1 MPKAMVYKKGA
12 LIYFEGDRDE
22 RVFIL
27 QKGLLV
33 ATSTDIESDS
43 KISESIR
50 PGEFFGTKSALG
62 HFPREETIS
71 AMSDSV
77 CIAMTV
83 AEFEQNFSANKQVI
97 MKMMRVFSGQLRQ
110 VHYKTES
117 ILKKSPLINQQ
128 AGMLSVAQAF
138 YQDEK
143 WRSCCDVCTKF
154 LKLYPQTPNRADV
167 EKILQIAKPRAERDD
182 AVLAAK
188 MSQEEGVASKPGA
201 LKAFSLPAFSRFS
214 KTYNPGQV
222 IISEFEPG
230 DSFYLIQSGDVQL
243 VKCINGTNKNLDI
256 LKPGEFFGEMA
267 ILDNSPR
274 SATCLARTKLE
285 CLEFNKANFEV
296 LIMGNPQLAM
306 ILLKLFCKRIYD
318 QRRRFKTLCIKDVQ
332 ARICDVF
339 LMFDELNPMTNP
351 QDHARRFSLSAQD
364 VAHWAGL
371 SPEVTREEMNKL
383 VKQHKI
389 EVFDNVVIVPDI
401 VDLRRIVDT
410 RTAIRE
416 R

>member
-1 MPKAMVYKKGA
+1 MVYKKGA
-12 LIYFEGDRDE
+12 VIYFEGDKDE

-27 QKGLLV
+27 QRGLL
-33 ATSTDIESDS
+33 AAAAQDTESDS

-62 HFPREETIS
+62 RFPREETVS
-71 AMSDSV
+71 AINDSV

-97 MKMMRVFSGQLRQ
+97 MKMMRVFSSQLRQ
-110 VHYKTES
+110 IHHKTES
-117 ILKKSPLINQQ
+117 VLKKTPMVNQQ
-128 AGMLSVAQAF
+128 AGMVSVAQAF

-143 WRSCCDVCTKF
+143 WRSCTDVC
-154 LKLYPQTPNRADV
+154 
-167 EKILQIAKPRAERDD
+167 EKILARYPNLPNKSVVAKMLSIAKPRALRDD
-182 AVLAAK
+182 AK
-188 MSQEEGVASKPGA
+188 NVALGERNIERGGNESA
-201 LKAFSLPAFSRFS
+201 LKAFSLPAFDRFS
-214 KTYNPGQV
+214 KKYMPGQV

-230 DSFYLIQSGDVQL
+230 DCFYLIQSGQIQL
-243 VKCINGTNKNLDI
+243 VKCINGSNKNLDI

-274 SATCLARTKLE
+274 SATCLARTAVT

-318 QRRRFKTLCIKDVQ
+318 QHRRLKTLCIKDIQ

-339 LMFDELNPMTNP
+339 LMFDENNPMTNP
-351 QDHARRFSLSAQD
+351 QDHARRFSLTTQD

-371 SPEVTREEMNKL
+371 EPTVTRDELTKL
-383 VKQHKI
+383 AKQHKVEI
-389 EVFDNVVIVPDI
+389 FENIIIVPDI

-410 RTAIRE
+410 RTATRE

>member
-12 LIYFEGDRDE
+12 LIYFEGDTDE
-22 RVFIL
+22 RIFIL

-33 ATSTDIESDS
+33 ASMSDIEADS
-43 KISESIR
+43 KINESIR

-62 HFPREETIS
+62 HFPREETVT
-71 AMSDSV
+71 AVSDSV
-77 CIAMTV
+77 CIAMSV
-83 AEFEQNFSANKQVI
+83 AEFEQNFSSNKQVI
-97 MKMMRVFSGQLRQ
+97 MRMMRVFSGQLRQ

-117 ILKKSPLINQQ
+117 ILQKSPLINQQ

-154 LKLYPQTPNRADV
+154 LKLYPQTPNKATV
-167 EKILQIAKPRAERDD
+167 EKILRVALPRAQRED
-182 AVLAAK
+182 AQVAAK
-188 MSQEEGVASKPGA
+188 HAASSAATLGQGT

-214 KTYNPGQV
+214 KKYMPGQV

-230 DSFYLIQSGDVQL
+230 DCFYLIQTGDVQL

-274 SATCLARTKLE
+274 SATCLAKTPVE

-306 ILLKLFCKRIYD
+306 VLLKLFCKRIYD
-318 QRRRFKTLCIKDVQ
+318 QKRRLKTLCIKDMQ

-351 QDHARRFSLSAQD
+351 QDHARRFSLSEQD

-371 SPEVTREEMNKL
+371 PAEQTREEIGKL
-383 VKQHKI
+383 VKQHKL
-389 EVFDNVVIVPDI
+389 EVFDGVIIVPDI

-410 RTAIRE
+410 RTAVRE